1 MSILR
6 FPRRTVVETE
16 PGTPLP
22 HQAPVPRTAVLDEDQ
37 LRYLQRMTFAS
48 GKLTSSGLTG
58 EHRSRRRGPSP
69 EFADFKSYSPG
80 DDFRRIDWNTY
91 ARLDQLFI
99 KESETTTEHDIHI
112 FVDGSPSMD
121 WSSREDLPTKLNHT
135 KRLTSLL
142 GYVAI
147 WHFDRLSVQML
158 GVNAPPGFGPAQG
171 RSNILRLLR
180 YCDELRPNRNNIET
194 DSIHRHV
201 KSKKRPGRMVIL
213 SDFHWTD
220 PDQLRETLGIAAARR
235 WQTTLILVEDPAESD
250 PASIFDENP
259 HLELE
264 DAEARARMHVS
275 GAGRSIESYREAHS
289 AWISELEALSL
300 LPGVTFLMTQT
311 SDADASAFF
320 SRLVDLKV
328 IQR

>member
-1 MSILR
+1 MM
-6 FPRRTVVETE
+6 FN
-16 PGTPLP
+16 
-22 HQAPVPRTAVLDEDQ
+22 DDQ
-37 LRYLQRMTFAS
+37 LRYLQRMSFAS
-48 GKLTSSGLTG
+48 GKLTSSGLSG

-112 FVDGSPSMD
+112 FVDASSSMA
-121 WSSREDLPTKLNHT
+121 WSSQDDLPTKLEHT
-135 KRLTSLL
+135 RRLISLF
-142 GYVAI
+142 GYIAI
-147 WHFDRLSVQML
+147 WHFDRLSIQVL
-158 GVNAPPGFGPAQG
+158 GSNAPTGFGPAQG

-180 YCDELRPNRNNIET
+180 YCEDLKANTSPIE
-194 DSIHRHV
+194 IEAIQRHV
-201 KSKKRPGRMVIL
+201 KSKKRPGRLVIL

-220 PDQLRETLGIAAARR
+220 PDQLRETLGMAAARR
-235 WQTTLILVEDPAESD
+235 WQTTLILIEDPAEFD
-250 PASIFDENP
+250 PAPIFEDAP

-264 DAEARARMHVS
+264 DAEARARLHVS
-275 GAGRSIESYREAHS
+275 GSGRSIESYREARA

-300 LPGVTFLMTQT
+300 LPGVTFARASTN
-311 SDADASAFF
+311 DRDASALF
-320 SRLVDLKV
+320 STLVELRV